1 MPARNSLRSA
11 KTALLTLGLTLA
23 ASTSQAQAIGTPFG
37 PTTVWEFYGCAVGV
51 SCHRLFVTVQE
62 MPPSTGHPGDRLTPY
77 SAVSH
82 FRLYSAV
89 FAPRTFVQALDVSRA
104 SFLYGQLRFER
115 FDQPNII
122 GQLAASGIAVPS
134 VATFRPLDVPW
145 VQVATRPPVDAVNQ
159 NYTHN
164 VVHMDL
170 VGTRVVAEGEE
181 TIPPAS
187 AVVLTPEPSTW
198 ALLAS
203 GLLGVLSF
211 KRRRR
216 AS

>member
-1 MPARNSLRSA
+1 VFSPRS
-11 KTALLTLGLTLA
+11 
-23 ASTSQAQAIGTPFG
+23 
-37 PTTVWEFYGCAVGV
+37 
-51 SCHRLFVTVQE
+51 
-62 MPPSTGHPGDRLTPY
+62 
-77 SAVSH
+77 
-82 FRLYSAV
+82 
-89 FAPRTFVQALDVSRA
+89 FVQAIDISRA
-104 SFLYGQLRFER
+104 SRTYAELRWER
-115 FDQPNII
+115 FDQPNMIA
-122 GQLAASGIAVPS
+122 QLAASGIAVPS